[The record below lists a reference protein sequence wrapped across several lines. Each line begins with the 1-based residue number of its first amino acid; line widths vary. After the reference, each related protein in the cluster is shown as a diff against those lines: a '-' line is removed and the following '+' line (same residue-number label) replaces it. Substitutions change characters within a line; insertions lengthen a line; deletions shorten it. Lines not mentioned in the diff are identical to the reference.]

1 MKVINAPSVDLLVMN
16 GTRGLC
22 LSGAIEL
29 ALALG
34 LKTILATSAGF
45 FVIGGRS

>member
-1 MKVINAPSVDLLVMN
+1 MKIITAPAIDMLVMN

-22 LSGAIEL
+22 ISEAIRL
-29 ALALG
+29 ALNLG